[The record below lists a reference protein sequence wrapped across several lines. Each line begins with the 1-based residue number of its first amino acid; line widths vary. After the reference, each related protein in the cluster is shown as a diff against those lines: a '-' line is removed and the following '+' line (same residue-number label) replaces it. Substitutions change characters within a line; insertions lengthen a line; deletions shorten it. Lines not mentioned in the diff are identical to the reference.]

1 MKNLLALIVLFFS
14 IHAFSQ
20 SNYGLNLLGSL
31 SYQQSLNDIWGW
43 TSPQGTEYAL
53 VGTTTGFSIV
63 NISNP
68 AAPFERAFI
77 PGPTSVWR
85 DIKTWGNF
93 AYVTHDSYTSG
104 NSQGLLIVDLSNLDS
119 SPIVTYNT
127 FFYTHTNGQTL
138 DRAHNLWIDE
148 NGVCYLFGANIG
160 VGGALMFNLQPNP
173 GAPAYMGIYN
183 IDYLHDGMARGDTLY
198 GAAVYAGNLQIIHV
212 ANKANPVVLGL
223 KQTPSNFT
231 HNAWVSDNSDFV
243 FTTDEVSAAYLG
255 SYNVTNPSNIQEV
268 DRVQSS
274 PGSGVIPHNVH
285 VDGDYLVTSYYRDGL
300 TVHDISRPH
309 NVIQIGAFDT
319 SPSLSGSGFNGSWGA
334 YPYFSSN
341 IIAVSDIENGL
352 FLFMPDYAKG
362 CYLEGQVTDAG
373 NSAPLS
379 GVTVKILG
387 TTNEDLS
394 TLVGNYATG
403 TRNGGSYVV
412 EYSKPGYITQT
423 VNVTLT
429 NGVLVTQNMQ
439 LSQLYNFPSSGTIT
453 AVNGTAISN
462 AHLELSNATADY
474 SITTNGSGQF
484 NIAATYPG
492 TYDYTVGAWG
502 YQTDCGQITIDSSN
516 ATLTFQLVAGYE
528 DDFSFDYGW
537 TVIGD
542 ATAGIWTRGEPIGT
556 NNQGNLINP
565 EDDVTGD
572 CGEECFVT
580 GNAGGNAG
588 ADDVDNGYTILR
600 SPIFDLSQAVN
611 PILSYYTWFINA
623 GGSSTAND
631 SLVVEIDNG
640 TNRVVLQ
647 VRTASSSV
655 SQWIPSNYTLS
666 QHITL
671 TATMRLIVT
680 VGDHPNAG
688 HLVEGGFDHFFISDP
703 TIGLEETVLESVL
716 IYPNPLKDKLT
727 VMLPVSKAYTYI
739 YITDLSGRMVYRSD
753 IQAGQSE
760 MVIQTNFDA
769 GAYVLVIEN
778 TKGSRETVKLIKQ

>member
-1 MKNLLALIVLFFS
+1 MKKFFALVAILLSLQ
-14 IHAFSQ
+14 AFTQ

-43 TSPQGTEYAL
+43 TSPLGTEYAL
-53 VGTTTGFSIV
+53 VGTTTGLSIV

-68 AAPFERAFI
+68 AAPFERTFI

-104 NSQGLLIVDLSNLDS
+104 SSQGLLIVDLSNLDN
-119 SPIVTYNT
+119 SPTVTYNT

-173 GAPAYMGIYN
+173 GVPSFMGIYN

-198 GAAVYAGNLQIIHV
+198 GAAVYAGNLQIIYV

-231 HNAWVSDNSDFV
+231 HNAWVSDNSTYV

-255 SYNVTNPSNIQEV
+255 SYNVTNPSNILEA
-268 DRVQSS
+268 DRVQSM

-285 VDGDYLVTSYYRDGL
+285 VDGDYLVTSYYRDGV

-309 NVIQIGAFDT
+309 NVIQVGAGDT
-319 SPSLSGSGFNGSWGA
+319 SPLSGSGFNGAWGA
-334 YPYFSSN
+334 YPYFGSN

-362 CYLEGQVTDAG
+362 CYLEGQVTDAS

-387 TTNEDLS
+387 TTDEDLS
-394 TLVGNYATG
+394 TLVGTYATG
-403 TRNGGSYVV
+403 TRNGGSYVA

-423 VNVTLT
+423 VNVTLI
-429 NGVLVTQNMQ
+429 NGTLVTQNVQ
-439 LSQLYNFPSSGTIT
+439 LSQLYNFPSSGNIT
-453 AVNGTAISN
+453 ATNGAPITN
-462 AHLELSNATADY
+462 AHLELSNSKADY
-474 SITTNGSGQF
+474 SVTTNGSGQF
-484 NIAATYPG
+484 NISATYPG

-516 ATLTFQLVAGYE
+516 ASLTFQLTAGYE

-537 TVIGD
+537 SVIGD

-600 SPIFDLSQAVN
+600 SPIFDLSQSVN

-640 TNRVVLQ
+640 TNRVTLQ
-647 VRTASSSV
+647 VRTSSSSV
-655 SQWIPSNYTLS
+655 SQWVPSTYTLS

-671 TATMRLIVT
+671 TASMRLIIT

-703 TIGLEETVLESVL
+703 TIGLNDIAKQEVIV
-716 IYPNPLKDKLT
+716 YPNPFNDMFT
-727 VMLPVSKAYTYI
+727 VSLPAGHNFQTAQM
-739 YITDLSGRMVYRSD
+739 TDMSGRVVYTSTVEANTQQLEVNRNFES
-753 IQAGQSE
+753 GVYFLKLE
-760 MVIQTNFDA
+760 GTN
-769 GAYVLVIEN
+769 GE
-778 TKGSRETVKLIKQ
+778 TKTLKIVRQ

>member
-1 MKNLLALIVLFFS
+1 MKKFFALVAVLLSLQ
-14 IHAFSQ
+14 AFTQ
-20 SNYGLNLLGSL
+20 SNYGLNYLGNL

-104 NSQGLLIVDLSNLDS
+104 SSQGLLIVDLSTLDS

-173 GAPAYMGIYN
+173 GAPTYMGIYN

-198 GAAVYAGNLQIIHV
+198 GAAVYAGNLQIIYV

-231 HNAWVSDNSDFV
+231 HNAWVSDNSDYV

-300 TVHDISRPH
+300 TIHDISRPH
-309 NVIQIGAFDT
+309 NVIQVGAYDT
-319 SPSLSGSGFNGSWGA
+319 SPLSGSGFNGAWGA
-334 YPYFSSN
+334 YPYFPSN

-362 CYLEGQVTDAG
+362 CYLEGQVTDAANG
-373 NSAPLS
+373 APLS

-387 TTNEDLS
+387 TTDEDLS
-394 TLVGNYATG
+394 TLVGSYATG
-403 TRNGGSYVV
+403 TKNGGSYVA
-412 EYSKPGYITQT
+412 EYAKPGYITQT
-423 VNVTLT
+423 VNVTLA
-429 NGVLVTQNMQ
+429 NGVVVTQNVQ
-439 LSQLYNFPSSGTIT
+439 LSQLYNFPSSGDIT
-453 AVNGTAISN
+453 AVNGAPITN

-474 SITTNGSGQF
+474 SVTTNGSGQF
-484 NIAATYPG
+484 NITATYPG

-516 ATLTFQLVAGYE
+516 STLTFQLIAGYE

-572 CGEECFVT
+572 CGEECYVT

-600 SPIFDLSQAVN
+600 SPLFDLSQSVN
-611 PILSYYTWFINA
+611 PILSYFTWFINA
-623 GGSSTAND
+623 GGSTTAND

-640 TNRVVLQ
+640 TDRVILQ

-655 SQWIPSNYTLS
+655 SQWIPSTYTLS
-666 QHITL
+666 QHIAL
-671 TATMRLIVT
+671 TATMRLIIT
-680 VGDHPNAG
+680 VGDHPIAG

-703 TIGLEETVLESVL
+703 TIGLDITEKEEV
-716 IYPNPLKDKLT
+716 IAYPNPFNSMFT
-727 VMLPVSKAYTYI
+727 VSLPAGHNYQRVMM
-739 YITDLSGRMVYRSD
+739 TDMSGRSVYNATVDARTMQLEINRSFES
-753 IQAGQSE
+753 GVYFLKLE
-760 MVIQTNFDA
+760 GGN
-769 GAYVLVIEN
+769 GE
-778 TKGSRETVKLIKQ
+778 TKTLKIVRQ